1 MKLKAKLNKEQNTI
15 EKSFKFIF
23 QEATENWMSEM
34 SETTVNIRGDK
45 QSTSQRIW
53 SGLSMSAEYFDLLVA
68 LSLCTTN
75 TIFIKELDQYQHK
88 WVNFKTTSIYLTAG
102 KNKKNDL
109 DTLLEK

>member
-1 MKLKAKLNKEQNTI
+1 
-15 EKSFKFIF
+15 
-23 QEATENWMSEM
+23 MSEM

-45 QSTSQRIW
+45 QSTSHRIW

-88 WVNFKTTSIYLTAG
+88 WVNFKTTSIYLTAS
-102 KNKKNDL
+102 KNKKWSRYIAWKIRFINFQV
-109 DTLLEK
+109 ERIFW